1 MTVQRGRR
9 IQSRRTAAM
18 LTWAALAVLA
28 VLLRYARVNS
38 LIRGD
43 VWEPAAL
50 LLTGFLTLLS
60 LFCWLLFAPRRNS
73 AEDSAALFFGGLLTL
88 IPPAFIAWNLMPTSS
103 PLKSWLTLGVL
114 VFGVLAIL
122 SPIPEELFRVPRD
135 RRSYLRLVTDATLS
149 TMDVG
154 PEQTQFEKLAVRTV
168 FRLTGGADGDLA
180 ETQTAAGRGR
190 RGAPTDEAR
199 DPWTDPFHGTGRTL
213 SRVRSAISAAG
224 SAVGQAAAAALR
236 STPAASPAA
245 PTVPPPIPVS
255 ESVAARFPL
264 PQVSQSH
271 ELPSPRDQIQPQQT
285 PGGQRQMFPAARPA
299 TLSEVTAAVPVTRPA
314 APSLQDLERRLR
326 AEFGEDEEEVGDS
339 SDAAGGISAA
349 TLTSVQHSSDS
360 VQMQRVKDEYGG
372 ENVEGTATV
381 RFQVGQ
387 KRVHLHIPFSPPLP
401 GIPDVECEPTGTD
414 AVRVKVAMRQAYGVR
429 LEVRRAEASQPL
441 QTEISFAAAAAPA
454 G

>member
-1 MTVQRGRR
+1 
-9 IQSRRTAAM
+9 M

-28 VLLRYARVNS
+28 VLLRYARVNG
-38 LIRGD
+38 LIRGE

-60 LFCWLLFAPRRNS
+60 LFSWLLFAPRRNS
-73 AEDSAALFFGGLLTL
+73 ADDSAALFFGGLLTL
-88 IPPAFIAWNLMPTSS
+88 IPPAFIAWNLMPAAS

-122 SPIPEELFRVPRD
+122 SPIPDELFRVPRD
-135 RRSYLRLVTDATLS
+135 RRSYLSLVTDATLA
-149 TMDVG
+149 TMDVS
-154 PEQTQFEKLAVRTV
+154 PEQTPFEKLAIRTV
-168 FRLTGGADGDLA
+168 FRLTGGSDGSSSAGPVSRGDGGRSIPA
-180 ETQTAAGRGR
+180 E
-190 RGAPTDEAR
+190 EAR
-199 DPWTDPFHGTGRTL
+199 DPWADPFRGTGRTL

-224 SAVGQAAAAALR
+224 TAVSAAASAALRNPAAAA
-236 STPAASPAA
+236 
-245 PTVPPPIPVS
+245 VNPPPPVPQPVPVS

-264 PQVSQSH
+264 P
-271 ELPSPRDQIQPQQT
+271 
-285 PGGQRQMFPAARPA
+285 PAASVPVQLPVSAVTAIPAVAPIPAPASVPA
-299 TLSEVTAAVPVTRPA
+299 T

-326 AEFGEDEEEVGDS
+326 EEFGEDEDERGDM
-339 SDAAGGISAA
+339 SDTAGGVSAA
-349 TLTSVQHSSDS
+349 ALSAVQHSSDT
-360 VQMQRVKDEYGG
+360 VQMMRMQDERGG
-372 ENVEGTATV
+372 ENVEGTALV

-387 KRVHLHIPFSPPLP
+387 KRVHVHIPFSPPLP

>member
-28 VLLRYARVNS
+28 VLLRYARMHS

-60 LFCWLLFAPRRNS
+60 LFCWLLFAPRRSS

-88 IPPAFIAWNLMPTSS
+88 IPPAFIAWNLMPVSS

-135 RRSYLRLVTDATLS
+135 RRSYLRLVTDATLA

-168 FRLTGGADGDLA
+168 FRLTGGADAVPA
-180 ETQTAAGRGR
+180 ETQSATVRGR
-190 RGAPTDEAR
+190 RVTPPEEAR

-224 SAVGQAAAAALR
+224 TAVSHAAAALR
-236 STPAASPAA
+236 GTPAVTATPAAPA
-245 PTVPPPIPVS
+245 VPPPIPVAD
-255 ESVAARFPL
+255 SVASRFPL
-264 PQVSQSH
+264 PQTSALQ
-271 ELPSPRDQIQPQQT
+271 PSLQP
-285 PGGQRQMFPAARPA
+285 A
-299 TLSEVTAAVPVTRPA
+299 VTAAVPMKPA
-314 APSLQDLERRLR
+314 GTPSLQDLEQRLR
-326 AEFGEDEEEVGDS
+326 EEFGEEEGDAGDESAVGGGLS
-339 SDAAGGISAA
+339 TAALI
-349 TLTSVQHSSDS
+349 SVQHSSDS
-360 VQMQRVKDEYGG
+360 VQMQRVQDEYGG

-381 RFQVGQ
+381 RFQIGQ

-441 QTEISFAAAAAPA
+441 QTEISFAAAAAPV

>member
-9 IQSRRTAAM
+9 IQARRTAAM

-28 VLLRYARVNS
+28 VLLRYARVNG

-60 LFCWLLFAPRRNS
+60 LFSWLLFAPRRNS
-73 AEDSAALFFGGLLTL
+73 ADDSAALFFGGLLTL
-88 IPPAFIAWNLMPTSS
+88 IPPAFIAWNLMPAAS

-122 SPIPEELFRVPRD
+122 SPIPDELFRVPRD
-135 RRSYLRLVTDATLS
+135 RRSYLSLVTDATLA
-149 TMDVG
+149 TMDVS
-154 PEQTQFEKLAVRTV
+154 PEQTPFEKLAIRTV
-168 FRLTGGADGDLA
+168 FRLTGGSDGSSSAGPVSRGDGGRSVPA
-180 ETQTAAGRGR
+180 E
-190 RGAPTDEAR
+190 EAR
-199 DPWTDPFHGTGRTL
+199 DPWADPFRGTGRTL

-224 SAVGQAAAAALR
+224 TAVSAAASAALRNTAAAAVN
-236 STPAASPAA
+236 PPQ
-245 PTVPPPIPVS
+245 PPVPQPVPVS

-264 PQVSQSH
+264 PTAASGPVQSPVS
-271 ELPSPRDQIQPQQT
+271 
-285 PGGQRQMFPAARPA
+285 A
-299 TLSEVTAAVPVTRPA
+299 VTAIPAVTAVPVAASIPA
-314 APSLQDLERRLR
+314 VAPIPASASVPATAPSLQDLERRLR
-326 AEFGEDEEEVGDS
+326 EEFGEDEDERGDMS
-339 SDAAGGISAA
+339 EPAGGLSGAALSA
-349 TLTSVQHSSDS
+349 VQHSSDT
-360 VQMQRVKDEYGG
+360 VQMLRVQDERGG
-372 ENVEGTATV
+372 ENVEGSALV

-387 KRVHLHIPFSPPLP
+387 KRVHVHIPFSPPLP